1 MIYVWHHAAVLIGSL
16 LLSAAVYR
24 REWTRL
30 HPGAAVVLW
39 HLLLFTTA
47 ASLLGLLISV
57 AVRAFGLGVLPAV
70 GSLGWNRVLG
80 LGPGEIAALLAAV
93 AVLAGLAGTQ
103 LVSTLHQY
111 RARARH
117 RILLDVV
124 GDTSRP
130 GLTVID
136 HDGIAVYTV
145 PGRDPRIVA
154 TTGAIGQLSDDELV
168 AVLAHER
175 GHLSGRHD
183 LALFPFF
190 ALRRALPRRRFAAAL
205 EHELVLLTELCADR
219 RAIRD
224 GNRDALLRAFAAFT
238 TPRDG
243 CARPEIIVVRRRHL
257 AGSAPR
263 RPSATA
269 AALFT
274 IVLTLSGTTL
284 SLYVLPS

>member
-30 HPGAAVVLW
+30 HPGPAVILW
-39 HLLLFTTA
+39 HLILFTTA
-47 ASLLGLLISV
+47 ASLLGLLVSL

-70 GSLGWNRVLG
+70 GSLEWNRILG
-80 LGPGEIAALLAAV
+80 LGPGEIAALLTAV

-103 LVSTLHQY
+103 LVSSLHRS

-117 RILLDVV
+117 RVLLDVV

-136 HDGIAVYTV
+136 HHGIAVYTV

-154 TTGAIGQLSDDELV
+154 TTGAIGRLSDDELV

-224 GNRDALLRAFAAFT
+224 GYRDPLLRAFAAFT
-238 TPRDG
+238 TPRDN
-243 CARPEIIVVRRRHL
+243 CTRPELVTIRRQL
-257 AGSAPR
+257 AGSPFHPR
-263 RPSATA
+263 TATP
-269 AALFT
+269 AALFA
-274 IVLTLSGTTL
+274 IALTLSSTTL
-284 SLYVLPS
+284 SLYILPS